1 MQRSPSTN
9 LTMVSNRKLSWQE
22 FFTRPETPGYQLTL
36 FGQRGARYVLHNTS
50 DPPSFWTTRRLC
62 HPNQL
67 VKIIAAVIAVIIAI
81 LIIVVIAV
89 FGPPTLGKLLIE

>member
-1 MQRSPSTN
+1 
-9 LTMVSNRKLSWQE
+9 MVSNRRLSWAQE
-22 FFTRPETPGYQLTL
+22 FFTHPETPEGDELTL
-36 FGQRGARYVLHNTS
+36 FGPRGADYALHITS
-50 DPPSFWTTRRLC
+50 APPSFWTMRRLC

>member
-1 MQRSPSTN
+1 M
-9 LTMVSNRKLSWQE
+9 
-22 FFTRPETPGYQLTL
+22 G
-36 FGQRGARYVLHNTS
+36 GQGGGMCPQITAA
-50 DPPSFWTTRRLC
+50 PPSFWTMRRLC

-89 FGPPTLGKLLIE
+89 FGPSTLGKLLIE

>member
-1 MQRSPSTN
+1 
-9 LTMVSNRKLSWQE
+9 MVSNQEFRRVRRVSSLSCQE
-22 FFTRPETPGYQLTL
+22 FFTHPETQEYELTL
-36 FGQRGARYVLHNTS
+36 FGPRGADYALHITS
-50 DPPSFWTTRRLC
+50 APPSFWTMRRLC

-89 FGPPTLGKLLIE
+89 FGPSTLGKLLIE